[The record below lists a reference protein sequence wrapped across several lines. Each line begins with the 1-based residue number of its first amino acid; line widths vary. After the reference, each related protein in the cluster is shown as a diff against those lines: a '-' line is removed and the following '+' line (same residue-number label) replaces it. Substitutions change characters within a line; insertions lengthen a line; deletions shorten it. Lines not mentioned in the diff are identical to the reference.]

1 MIRQPDNLS
10 DDQIEPWHQAVDHF
24 YRGYRMQMQGDFAS
38 AIRDYK
44 LSIRL
49 FPTAE
54 AYTFLG
60 WVYSHLKLYD
70 AAIAACHEAIA
81 LDPGFGNPYN
91 DIGAY
96 LIELE
101 RPGEAVAW
109 LEKATLAA
117 RYEARVYAY
126 HNLGR
131 AYELLGDWYPA
142 LDCYRR
148 ALQQDAGYA
157 PARAAF
163 HRLLGRLN

>member
-10 DDQIEPWHQAVDHF
+10 DDQIEPWHQAVEHF
-24 YRGYRMQMQGDFAS
+24 YRAYRMQMQGDLAS
-38 AIRDYK
+38 AIRDYR

-70 AAIAACHEAIA
+70 AAIEACHAAIA
-81 LDPGFGNPYN
+81 LDPEFGNPYN

-101 RPGEAVAW
+101 QIAEAIPW
-109 LEKATLAA
+109 LEKATIAP
-117 RYEARVYAY
+117 RYEARVYAF

-131 AYELLGDWYPA
+131 AHELLGDWYRA
-142 LDCYRR
+142 VECYRR
-148 ALQQDAGYA
+148 ALQQDPGYQ
-157 PARAAF
+157 PARAALYQ
-163 HRLLGRLN
+163 LLGRLN